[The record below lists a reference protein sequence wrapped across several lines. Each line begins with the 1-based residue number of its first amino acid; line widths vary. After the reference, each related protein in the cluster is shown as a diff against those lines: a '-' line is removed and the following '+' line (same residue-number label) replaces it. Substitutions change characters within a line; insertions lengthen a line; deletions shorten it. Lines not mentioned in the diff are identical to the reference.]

1 MLLVT
6 DPANDPILEQ
16 LSHEARAAYLNAV
29 AHCVRY
35 RTDLMTPYDIQR
47 LGPTTLVEEW
57 TGVNLAQPL
66 PWGHVRLL
74 GRPGIWDFG
83 VAERI

>member
-6 DPANDPILEQ
+6 DPANDPILEK
-16 LSHEARAAYLNAV
+16 LTHEARTAYINAV

-35 RTDLMTPYDIQR
+35 RTDLMTPHDILR
-47 LGPTTLVEEW
+47 LGPQTLVEEW
-57 TGVNLAQPL
+57 AGVRLAQPL

-83 VAERI
+83 TPGR